1 MNRYGKHAEET
12 WKMLAPTQYAQIPD
26 PEVWFTTLGEEA
38 ETSVGEL
45 SVQIA
50 GPDPEGETYL
60 EKVGRLNAA
69 RTQAEEIVRAEML
82 TPQDQ
87 DPQDQGP
94 EDEDEADEPSLIGAH
109 LESMRETRVLYRES
123 VEELNRVEMERGM
136 SNQSR

>member
-1 MNRYGKHAEET
+1 MNKYGKHAQET

-26 PEVWFTTLGEEA
+26 PEAWFTTLGEEA

-50 GPDPEGETYL
+50 GPDPKDETYL
-60 EKVGRLNAA
+60 QKVGRLNAA

-87 DPQDQGP
+87 EPT
-94 EDEDEADEPSLIGAH
+94 DEDSEDEPSPISID
-109 LESMRETRVLYRES
+109 LEFRREFRALHREA
-123 VEELNRVEMERGM
+123 VEELNQIEMDRDRPDL
-136 SNQSR
+136 SR

>member
-26 PEVWFTTLGEEA
+26 PEVWFTTLGEES

-45 SVQIA
+45 SVQLA

-87 DPQDQGP
+87 DP

-109 LESMRETRVLYRES
+109 LESMRETRALHRES
-123 VEELNRVEMERGM
+123 AEELNRVEMERGM